1 MKAATWGAVLACGVL
16 LAGWHGATE
25 EHLAAQPPTLAAQPP
40 TMEQTRVIN
49 SLDGATLYGAYC
61 AVCHGPAAKGDGPMS
76 KMLVVKTPDLTRIA
90 ERHGGKFPRAQMD
103 GIISG
108 ETPSLGGHGT
118 REMPIWGPIFS
129 QVSWDMDLG
138 RVRTDNLARYLE
150 TLQTN
155 LPKEK

>member
-1 MKAATWGAVLACGVL
+1 MKVATRGVALACGAL
-16 LAGWHGATE
+16 LACWYGATQ
-25 EHLAAQPPTLAAQPP
+25 EHRAAAQPPAP
-40 TMEQTRVIN
+40 EQARVIN

-61 AVCHGPAAKGDGPMS
+61 AVCHGPTAKGDGPMS

-108 ETPSLGGHGT
+108 EIPYPGGHGT

-150 TLQTN
+150 SLQ
-155 LPKEK
+155 EKPQER